1 MNRRKL
7 FGYLLLLC
15 LGTLFPVQ
23 GQVYIL
29 VDVTNDVA
37 MAKNNDIHI
46 AGFEGLEAISKKI
59 LHYQTWIAGFTTR
72 LVEREEERITSLLEV
87 DDLYGDNQ
95 QWKDNFVARLDT
107 LEQNLEVIRQMID
120 SYPKTS
126 KLQKNYE
133 RLVEDLEDTEKKYN
147 MVSEGGQSNMM
158 RNAERN
164 HLALLAEDQLDE
176 IAWQIQ
182 KLYWTIPGARNPLM
196 NESIPQSLLPVLG
209 F

>member
-1 MNRRKL
+1 M
-7 FGYLLLLC
+7 
-15 LGTLFPVQ
+15 
-23 GQVYIL
+23 
-29 VDVTNDVA
+29 
-37 MAKNNDIHI
+37 
-46 AGFEGLEAISKKI
+46 
-59 LHYQTWIAGFTTR
+59 
-72 LVEREEERITSLLEV
+72 EEME
-87 DDLYGDNQ
+87 DN
-95 QWKDNFVARLDT
+95 
-107 LEQNLEVIRQMID
+107 
-120 SYPKTS
+120 
-126 KLQKNYE
+126 
-133 RLVEDLEDTEKKYN
+133 EKKYN